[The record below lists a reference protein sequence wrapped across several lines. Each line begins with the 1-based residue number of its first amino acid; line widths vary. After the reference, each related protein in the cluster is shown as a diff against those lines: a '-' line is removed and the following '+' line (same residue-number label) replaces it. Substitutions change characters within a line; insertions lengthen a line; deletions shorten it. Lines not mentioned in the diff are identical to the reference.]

1 MKQIMFYINTLGN
14 GGAERAISNTASY
27 FAEHGWNVIL
37 LTSFRVEN
45 EYYYSK
51 KIRRM
56 IIEDENLKQSTLKRN
71 VNRIRFIRNLCK
83 KEQIDVVVSF
93 MREPNVRAL
102 LATFGLRTKTIISVR
117 NDPNREYIGTFGKM
131 VGKILLTC
139 ADGAVFQTEDA
150 KRWFPQKLQKK
161 AKVIYNVVAS
171 KFFETTY
178 CGEHDIITVGR
189 ISPQKNHTM
198 LIKAFE
204 KVHEKFPEERLVI
217 CGRTQTEM
225 GIEEL
230 IKNLKLEDSVILLG
244 QRDNVPEILSK
255 AKLFVLSSD
264 YEGMPNALMEAMAVG
279 VPAVSTDCPCGGPR
293 ELFGKKLETLLTPVG
308 NIDALADKMIFLLEN
323 DKERENIGKELKQR
337 AHLFRVDDVGQKWI
351 DYIESLL

>member
-1 MKQIMFYINTLGN
+1 
-14 GGAERAISNTASY
+14 
-27 FAEHGWNVIL
+27 
-37 LTSFRVEN
+37 
-45 EYYYSK
+45 
-51 KIRRM
+51 M
-56 IIEDENLKQSTLKRN
+56 IIEQTRTNDSAVRRNL
-71 VNRIRFIRNLCK
+71 NRIKAIRKICK
-83 KEQIDVVVSF
+83 DYKIDIAVSF
-93 MREPNVRAL
+93 MREPNFRLV
-102 LATFGLRTKTIISVR
+102 LATWGIKTKAVISVR
-117 NDPNREYIGTFGKM
+117 NDPNREYSGTVGKV
-131 VGKILLTC
+131 VGKILLPC

-171 KFFETTY
+171 KFLKQHIAENMTY
-178 CGEHDIITVGR
+178 YCWKDI
-189 ISPQKNHTM
+189 SAKNHTM

-230 IKNLKLEDSVILLG
+230 IKNLKLEDCVILLG

-279 VPAVSTDCPCGGPR
+279 VPAVSTDCPCGGPK
-293 ELFGKKLETLLTPVG
+293 ELFGK
-308 NIDALADKMIFLLEN
+308 N
-323 DKERENIGKELKQR
+323 
-337 AHLFRVDDVGQKWI
+337 
-351 DYIESLL
+351 

>member
-1 MKQIMFYINTLGN
+1 MKNILFYINTLEN
-14 GGAERAISNTASY
+14 GGAERAICNTASY
-27 FAEHGWNVIL
+27 FAEHDWKVIL
-37 LTSFRVEN
+37 LTSYRVEK
-45 EYYYSK
+45 EYTYSD
-51 KIRRM
+51 KIQRV
-56 IIEDENLKQSTLKRN
+56 IIEQTRTNDSAVRSNL
-71 VNRIRFIRNLCK
+71 NRIKAIRKICK
-83 KEQIDVVVSF
+83 DYKIDIAVSF
-93 MREPNVRAL
+93 MREPNFRLV
-102 LATFGLRTKTIISVR
+102 LATWGIKTKAVISVR
-117 NDPNREYIGTFGKM
+117 NDPNREYSGTVGRV
-131 VGKILLTC
+131 VGKILLPC

-279 VPAVSTDCPCGGPR
+279 VPSVSTDCPCGGPK

-308 NIDALADKMIFLLEN
+308 NIDALADKMISLLEN

-337 AHLFRVDDVGQKWI
+337 AQLFRVDDVGQKWI
-351 DYIESLL
+351 DYIESLF